1 MSVMLAM
8 LVLGGGCALEPS
20 IGELRSTS
28 NASEAGVPATASNGD
43 AGDGDAAVRPVS
55 FARDVRPLLWRDDGP
70 PSGCRRCHDPS
81 APDPQGTFIGG
92 LDMSTLGNLRRGGVS
107 SGRRVVVPFAPDES
121 AIVQK
126 LEGTY
131 PRGARMPKD
140 RAPWAP
146 SDVAVVR
153 RWILEGAVGDDS
165 E

>member
-1 MSVMLAM
+1 MMLAL
-8 LVLGGGCALEPS
+8 LVLGCGCALEPS
-20 IGELRSTS
+20 IGELRATG
-28 NASEAGVPATASNGD
+28 NASDAGLLTTAANGD
-43 AGDGDAAVRPVS
+43 AGAGNGDGAVRPVS

-107 SGRRVVVPFAPDES
+107 SGRRVVVPFAPNES

-140 RAPWAP
+140 RAPWPP
-146 SDVAVVR
+146 SDVGIVR